1 MESEWVFQIE
11 SNRWFRS
18 IYSHTG
24 EPCWEWDSLGGSVP
38 RTTRDDE
45 VANLAQHEH
54 GRSGSPF
61 VPKDIYAHSTPSMS
75 SQTRHT
81 SLSDLQPQPAF
92 EDRICTDSSKM
103 NIGHQFSEIEGTYLP
118 GIHRA
123 GDSMY
128 PAADFLAGSS
138 ASSPP
143 EWFQPEVQ
151 YEIPQEATHRGTGC
165 TGISGRS
172 KATKLSTSDASMLQS
187 HPNDF
192 QESALDASNMAS
204 GSNSEHETLDPR
216 YKKQRDPRSFFRVGR
231 VFSMLWHENAGSNGN
246 RHSKKVSPRSS
257 SQFIRGKYQ
266 EPIYSSIRRMIV
278 VKQQRGCCWCV
289 PIITYGG
296 QGVAKAG
303 IDRSKHAVIYM
314 RGDMPPAKED
324 EPAMTKQPL
333 EVEPVR
339 LEQKLDPMSRVN
351 FGKVYTVEHNVKVL
365 PQNVT
370 MKRKL
375 DANDVP
381 APKAKVAEDK
391 DLDFEALNLDP
402 RLRQAL
408 IKEKFTKPTL
418 VQSKAIPLALEGK
431 DILARAKT
439 GSGKTAAYVLP
450 ILQAILQQKTA
461 DPSSNATTALILVP
475 TRELAEQV
483 QKVIVSFS
491 SFCGKDIRSVNLTQ
505 KVSDEVQ
512 RSMLADF
519 PDIVVSTPTRVY
531 SNVNNSALSLDKV
544 THLVIDEADLVLS
557 YGYDDD
563 INALSKAIPR
573 GAQTFLMSATLTSE
587 VDTLKDLYCRNPVI
601 LKLEEKEEKGA
612 GVSQFVVKCAE
623 DEKFLLTY
631 VIFKLQLI
639 KGKVIIFVADVD
651 RCYRVKLFLEQFG
664 LKSCVLNSE
673 LPINSRI
680 HVVEEFNKG
689 IYDIIIAAD
698 EQEVLGTKSKKTPEV
713 KELEE
718 AEPKEE
724 MGESEDEE
732 AQEET
737 GKGKKPESK
746 KRRKMSAKEKDF
758 SIARG
763 IDFQDVAC
771 VLNFDLPTTS
781 KSYTHRIGR
790 TGRAGKAGMALSF
803 VVPADQY
810 GKHRPTSIPSTK
822 HDESMLAKIVKRQ
835 AKLGHEVK
843 PYHFEMSQV
852 DAFRYRMTDALRAV
866 TRLAIQEAR
875 GREIRQELIKSE
887 KLKRHF
893 EDNPD
898 ELRQLRHDGEL
909 RAARVQAH
917 LKHVPEYLM
926 PAKGRKGISKENVG
940 YVSFSK
946 SKQNRIRKAR
956 DRNRARGKS
965 GGKSDPLKTFN
976 RSKK

>member
-1 MESEWVFQIE
+1 
-11 SNRWFRS
+11 
-18 IYSHTG
+18 
-24 EPCWEWDSLGGSVP
+24 
-38 RTTRDDE
+38 
-45 VANLAQHEH
+45 
-54 GRSGSPF
+54 
-61 VPKDIYAHSTPSMS
+61 
-75 SQTRHT
+75 
-81 SLSDLQPQPAF
+81 
-92 EDRICTDSSKM
+92 
-103 NIGHQFSEIEGTYLP
+103 
-118 GIHRA
+118 
-123 GDSMY
+123 
-128 PAADFLAGSS
+128 
-138 ASSPP
+138 
-143 EWFQPEVQ
+143 
-151 YEIPQEATHRGTGC
+151 
-165 TGISGRS
+165 
-172 KATKLSTSDASMLQS
+172 
-187 HPNDF
+187 
-192 QESALDASNMAS
+192 
-204 GSNSEHETLDPR
+204 
-216 YKKQRDPRSFFRVGR
+216 
-231 VFSMLWHENAGSNGN
+231 
-246 RHSKKVSPRSS
+246 
-257 SQFIRGKYQ
+257 
-266 EPIYSSIRRMIV
+266 
-278 VKQQRGCCWCV
+278 
-289 PIITYGG
+289 
-296 QGVAKAG
+296 
-303 IDRSKHAVIYM
+303 
-314 RGDMPPAKED
+314 
-324 EPAMTKQPL
+324 
-333 EVEPVR
+333 
-339 LEQKLDPMSRVN
+339 
-351 FGKVYTVEHNVKVL
+351 
-365 PQNVT
+365 

-381 APKAKVAEDK
+381 SPKAAGAEDQE
-391 DLDFEALNLDP
+391 LDFEALNLDP

-461 DPSSNATTALILVP
+461 DPSSKATTALILVP

-483 QKVIVSFS
+483 QKVITSFA

-531 SNVNNSALSLDKV
+531 SNVNNSALSLDKI
-544 THLVIDEADLVLS
+544 THLVIDEADL
-557 YGYDDD
+557 
-563 INALSKAIPR
+563 
-573 GAQTFLMSATLTSE
+573 TFLMSATLTSE

-601 LKLEEKEEKGA
+601 LKLEETEEKGA
-612 GVSQFVVKCAE
+612 GVSQFVVRCAE
-623 DEKFLLTY
+623 EEKFLLTY

-689 IYDIIIAAD
+689 VYDIIVAAD
-698 EQEVLGTKSKKTPEV
+698 EQAVLGVTKSKKSREV
-713 KELEE
+713 KDADEEE
-718 AEPKEE
+718 AKEE
-724 MGESEDEE
+724 MGSSEDEE
-732 AQEET
+732 AVDES
-737 GKGKKPESK
+737 GKGKKPETK
-746 KRRKMSAKEKDF
+746 KRRKMTSKEKDY

-763 IDFQDVAC
+763 IDFQNVAC
-771 VLNFDLPTTS
+771 VLNFDLPTSS

-803 VVPADQY
+803 VIPAEQH

-822 HDESMLAKIVKRQ
+822 HDETLLAKIIKRQ
-835 AKLGHEVK
+835 TKLGHEVK
-843 PYHFEMSQV
+843 PYHFEMTQV
-852 DAFRYRMTDALRAV
+852 DAFRYRMTDALRSV
-866 TRLAIQEAR
+866 TRLAVQEAR

-893 EDNPD
+893 EENPD

-917 LKHVPEYLM
+917 LKHVPDYLM
-926 PAKGRKGISKENVG
+926 PTKGRKGLSKESVG
-940 YVSFSK
+940 FVGFTK

-965 GGKSDPLKTFN
+965 GGKVDPLKTFN

>member
-1 MESEWVFQIE
+1 MQS
-11 SNRWFRS
+11 
-18 IYSHTG
+18 
-24 EPCWEWDSLGGSVP
+24 
-38 RTTRDDE
+38 TT
-45 VANLAQHEH
+45 
-54 GRSGSPF
+54 
-61 VPKDIYAHSTPSMS
+61 K
-75 SQTRHT
+75 
-81 SLSDLQPQPAF
+81 
-92 EDRICTDSSKM
+92 
-103 NIGHQFSEIEGTYLP
+103 
-118 GIHRA
+118 
-123 GDSMY
+123 
-128 PAADFLAGSS
+128 
-138 ASSPP
+138 
-143 EWFQPEVQ
+143 
-151 YEIPQEATHRGTGC
+151 
-165 TGISGRS
+165 
-172 KATKLSTSDASMLQS
+172 
-187 HPNDF
+187 
-192 QESALDASNMAS
+192 
-204 GSNSEHETLDPR
+204 
-216 YKKQRDPRSFFRVGR
+216 
-231 VFSMLWHENAGSNGN
+231 
-246 RHSKKVSPRSS
+246 
-257 SQFIRGKYQ
+257 
-266 EPIYSSIRRMIV
+266 
-278 VKQQRGCCWCV
+278 
-289 PIITYGG
+289 
-296 QGVAKAG
+296 
-303 IDRSKHAVIYM
+303 
-314 RGDMPPAKED
+314 
-324 EPAMTKQPL
+324 
-333 EVEPVR
+333 
-339 LEQKLDPMSRVN
+339 
-351 FGKVYTVEHNVKVL
+351 
-365 PQNVT
+365 

-381 APKAKVAEDK
+381 SPEAAGTDNK

-461 DPSSNATTALILVP
+461 DPSLKATTALILVP

-483 QKVIVSFS
+483 QKVITTFAA
-491 SFCGKDIRSVNLTQ
+491 FCGKDIRSVNLTQ

-512 RSMLADF
+512 RSLLADF

-531 SNVNNSALSLDKV
+531 SNVNNSALSLDKI

-557 YGYDDD
+557 YGYDEE

-639 KGKVIIFVADVD
+639 KGKVIIFVQDVD

-689 IYDIIIAAD
+689 VYDIIVAAD
-698 EQEVLGTKSKKTPEV
+698 EQEVLGITKSKKREV
-713 KELEE
+713 KEAEQEEEE
-718 AEPKEE
+718 AKEE
-724 MGESEDEE
+724 MGDSDDEE
-732 AQEET
+732 AIEDKSE
-737 GKGKKPESK
+737 KKAQTQ
-746 KRRKMSAKEKDF
+746 KRRKMTSKEKDY

-763 IDFQDVAC
+763 VDFQNVAC
-771 VLNFDLPTTS
+771 VLNFDLPTSS

-803 VVPADQY
+803 VVPAEQH

-822 HDESMLAKIVKRQ
+822 HDETMLAKIIKRQ
-835 AKLGHEVK
+835 TKLGHEVK

-866 TRLAIQEAR
+866 TRLAVQEAR

-917 LKHVPEYLM
+917 LKHVPDYLM
-926 PAKGRKGISKENVG
+926 PAKGRKGISKENAG
-940 YVSFSK
+940 YVGFS
-946 SKQNRIRKAR
+946 STKQNRIRKAR
-956 DRNRARGKS
+956 DRNRARGKGKA
-965 GGKSDPLKTFN
+965 GGKVDPLKTFN
-976 RSKK
+976 RRK

>member
-1 MESEWVFQIE
+1 
-11 SNRWFRS
+11 
-18 IYSHTG
+18 
-24 EPCWEWDSLGGSVP
+24 
-38 RTTRDDE
+38 
-45 VANLAQHEH
+45 
-54 GRSGSPF
+54 
-61 VPKDIYAHSTPSMS
+61 
-75 SQTRHT
+75 
-81 SLSDLQPQPAF
+81 
-92 EDRICTDSSKM
+92 
-103 NIGHQFSEIEGTYLP
+103 
-118 GIHRA
+118 
-123 GDSMY
+123 
-128 PAADFLAGSS
+128 
-138 ASSPP
+138 
-143 EWFQPEVQ
+143 
-151 YEIPQEATHRGTGC
+151 
-165 TGISGRS
+165 
-172 KATKLSTSDASMLQS
+172 
-187 HPNDF
+187 
-192 QESALDASNMAS
+192 
-204 GSNSEHETLDPR
+204 
-216 YKKQRDPRSFFRVGR
+216 
-231 VFSMLWHENAGSNGN
+231 
-246 RHSKKVSPRSS
+246 
-257 SQFIRGKYQ
+257 
-266 EPIYSSIRRMIV
+266 
-278 VKQQRGCCWCV
+278 
-289 PIITYGG
+289 
-296 QGVAKAG
+296 
-303 IDRSKHAVIYM
+303 
-314 RGDMPPAKED
+314 
-324 EPAMTKQPL
+324 
-333 EVEPVR
+333 
-339 LEQKLDPMSRVN
+339 
-351 FGKVYTVEHNVKVL
+351 
-365 PQNVT
+365 

-381 APKAKVAEDK
+381 SPEAPAAEEGE
-391 DLDFEALNLDP
+391 LDFEALNLDP

-450 ILQAILQQKTA
+450 ILQAILQQKAT
-461 DPSSNATTALILVP
+461 DPSSKATTALILVP

-483 QKVIVSFS
+483 QKVITSFA
-491 SFCGKDIRSVNLTQ
+491 SFCGKDIRSINLTQ

-531 SNVNNSALSLDKV
+531 SNVNNSALTLDKI

-557 YGYDDD
+557 YGYDEE
-563 INALSKAIPR
+563 INALAKAIPR

-612 GVSQFVVKCAE
+612 GVSQFIVRCAE

-689 IYDIIIAAD
+689 VYDIIVAAD
-698 EQEVLGTKSKKTPEV
+698 EQEVLGVSKKKTREA
-713 KELEE
+713 KEAEEE
-718 AEPKEE
+718 AKEE
-724 MGESEDEE
+724 MGSSEDEE
-732 AQEET
+732 AVAEE
-737 GKGKKPESK
+737 GKEKKQPQ
-746 KRRKMSAKEKDF
+746 KRRKMTSKEKDY

-763 IDFQDVAC
+763 IDFQNVAC
-771 VLNFDLPTTS
+771 VLNFDLPTSS

-803 VVPADQY
+803 VIPADQH

-822 HDESMLAKIVKRQ
+822 HDETVLAKIIKRQ
-835 AKLGHEVK
+835 TKLGHEVK
-843 PYHFEMSQV
+843 PYHFEMKQV
-852 DAFRYRMTDALRAV
+852 DAFRYRMTDALRSV
-866 TRLAIQEAR
+866 TRLAVQEAR

-893 EDNPD
+893 EENPE

-917 LKHVPEYLM
+917 LKHVPDYLM
-926 PAKGRKGISKENVG
+926 PTKGRKGISKENVG
-940 YVSFSK
+940 YVGFSK

-956 DRNRARGKS
+956 DRNRARGKT
-965 GGKSDPLKTFN
+965 GGKVDPLKTFN